1 MNPLPLIWADLRRAK
16 AGALALV
23 GVVALAVALGVAV
36 SSIERGL
43 RRGSATAADGFD
55 ILIGMPGSQTQLVLT
70 SVYLQ
75 PAPLPLLPGEVLSR
89 VVAEPGAA
97 WAAPIAFADSWRGLP
112 IVGTTAAL
120 ATRGGRFAPSEGR
133 MFAANDEAVIGARV
147 PLAVGGHVEPQHG
160 LQVADDD
167 DDDHAHRGHEGED
180 YTIVGRLPPL
190 GSPWDRAILV
200 PVETVWLTHSL
211 GTGHPDG
218 VARIGPPWESQV
230 PGVPGIVVRARSVAD
245 AYVLRQRYRSGGTMA
260 VFPAEVLVD
269 LYATL
274 GDIAGLMRA
283 LAIAT
288 QVLVVLACLLAVL
301 AALATRRRQIAVLRA
316 IGASRLFVFAMV
328 WGEVALL
335 IAAASLLGLGLGF
348 AGAFAAAQWAGARTA
363 MALPVAIGAAELAMV
378 AALALAGSL
387 LAVIPALLG
396 RRRSIAAELRS

>member
-1 MNPLPLIWADLRRAK
+1 MPISRSKP
-16 AGALALV
+16 
-23 GVVALAVALGVAV
+23 
-36 SSIERGL
+36 
-43 RRGSATAADGFD
+43 SA
-55 ILIGMPGSQTQLVLT
+55 
-70 SVYLQ
+70 
-75 PAPLPLLPGEVLSR
+75 LPLLPGEVLQR
-89 VVAEPGAA
+89 VIAEPGAV
-97 WAAPIAFADSWRGLP
+97 WAAPIAFADSWRGMP
-112 IVGTTAAL
+112 IVGTTAQL
-120 ATRGGRFAPSEGR
+120 ATRGGRIAPSEGR
-133 MFAANDEAVIGARV
+133 MFAANDEAVAGARV
-147 PLAVGGHVEPQHG
+147 PLAVGSHVEPQHG
-160 LQVADDD
+160 LQADDD
-167 DDDHAHRGHEGED
+167 DDGDHDHAHPNVHRGHEGEN

-211 GTGHPDG
+211 GTGHPEG
-218 VARIGPPWESQV
+218 ATRVGPPWETQV

-335 IAAASLLGLGLGF
+335 IAVASVLGLGLGF
-348 AGAFAAAQWAGARTA
+348 AGAFAAAEWAGQRTA
-363 MALPVAIGAAELAMV
+363 MALPVAIGASELAMV
-378 AALALAGSL
+378 GALALAGSL